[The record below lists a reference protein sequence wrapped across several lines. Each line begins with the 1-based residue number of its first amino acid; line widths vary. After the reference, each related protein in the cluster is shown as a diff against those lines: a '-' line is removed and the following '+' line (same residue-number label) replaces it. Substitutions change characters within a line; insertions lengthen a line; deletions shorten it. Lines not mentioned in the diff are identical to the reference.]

1 MTCNEARGL
10 LPALLYDKPPPANA
24 DVVRAHITGCPACR
38 QELAEMER
46 VRHALDAVAVPAG
59 SVDVSRVFQQ
69 AAALQQRRARRWRR
83 ATVAVCGLAA
93 ALLLVLLLRLEL
105 RFDANKL
112 VIRWGEVPIQQPPV
126 EQPIPEPKIIAQRE
140 IVANPELDEQLRVLR
155 DMVHAL
161 AGSQEARDA
170 QLRQVMGLMQAR
182 FETLQMQDSRR
193 WSENDRNFAT
203 LYKAVFFPAKQG
215 ENQ

>member
-1 MTCNEARGL
+1 
-10 LPALLYDKPPPANA
+10 
-24 DVVRAHITGCPACR
+24 
-38 QELAEMER
+38 
-46 VRHALDAVAVPAG
+46 VAVPAV

-69 AAALQQRRARRWRR
+69 AAAMQQRRARRWRR
-83 ATVAVCGLAA
+83 ATVAVFALAA
-93 ALLLVLLLRLEL
+93 ALLLVVLLRLEL
-105 RFDANKL
+105 RFDVHQL
-112 VIRWGEVPIQQPPV
+112 VIRWGKVPKEEPLVQQ
-126 EQPIPEPKIIAQRE
+126 QTPEPKVIVHRE
-140 IVANPELDEQLRVLR
+140 IVANPELEEQLRVLR

-182 FETLQMQDSRR
+182 FESLQLQDSRR

-203 LYKAVFFPAKQG
+203 LYKAVFFPVKRG